1 MEPIVSP
8 SETASPPTHVAIIMD
23 GNGRWAQ
30 KRKLPRTAGHRQG
43 AESVRRALNA
53 AGESGVQYL
62 TLFGFSSENWSRP
75 ESEIE
80 DLMGLLRVYLRSEL
94 AELHKNNIRL
104 KVIGE
109 RDRLADDIVK
119 MIEQA
124 ERTTASNTGLTFVLA
139 LSYGGRRDIMQAARS
154 LARDAAAGRIDPEK
168 IDEAALSER
177 LLTAG
182 IPEPDLLIRTSG
194 EKRISNFLIWQTAY
208 TELVFLD
215 VLWPDFDEQCFAH
228 ALEEF
233 HRRERRY
240 GATVNS
246 K

>member
-1 MEPIVSP
+1 MVLIDSLPEA
-8 SETASPPTHVAIIMD
+8 ASPPVHVAIIMD

-43 AESVRRALNA
+43 AESVRRALRA
-53 AGESGVQYL
+53 AGECGVRYL

-109 RDRLADDIVK
+109 RDRLADDIVR
-119 MIEQA
+119 MIAQA
-124 ERTTASNTGLTFVLA
+124 ERTTENNTGLTFILA
-139 LSYGGRRDIMQAARS
+139 LSYGGRRDIAQAARA
-154 LARDAAAGRIDPEK
+154 LARDVASGRMDPEAV
-168 IDEAALSER
+168 DEESLTAR

-182 IPEPDLLIRTSG
+182 VPDPDLLIRTSG
-194 EKRISNFLIWQTAY
+194 EKRISNFLIWQIAY

-215 VLWPDFDEQCFAH
+215 VLWPDFDERCFAE

-233 HRRERRY
+233 QRRERRY